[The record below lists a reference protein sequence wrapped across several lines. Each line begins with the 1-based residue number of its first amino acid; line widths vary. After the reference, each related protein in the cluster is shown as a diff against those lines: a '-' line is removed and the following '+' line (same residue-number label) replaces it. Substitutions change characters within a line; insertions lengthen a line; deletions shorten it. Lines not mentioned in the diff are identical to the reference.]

1 MKIGYNAH
9 AVNHGPSRLKAA
21 LRAAAACSLLVGSI
35 MFPGLS
41 GANAAVSPAPV
52 GLGTATT
59 YSVLG
64 GTTVTNT
71 GPTTLSGD
79 LGVNPGTA
87 VTGFPPGIFGGV
99 LHAADAPALQAQSD
113 LTVAFDDA
121 AGRASTAL
129 VSGDLVGQTLVAGV
143 YKSATTV
150 DLSGTLTL
158 DGQGDPSSVFIFQ
171 VGSALTT
178 ASAST
183 MNLINGASAC
193 NVYWQVGSSATL
205 GTGSHFKGTIMSLSS
220 ISATTGATVEGRAL
234 ARKGQVSLDT
244 NVFTTPVC
252 AAPVVAPV
260 VVAPS
265 PVAVVPAPSASASAS
280 APVVAPLNSAPVSA
294 IPVVAAPVA
303 LSPDATTPTNDA
315 APAGEVSG
323 DTVQQQQLAD
333 TGATPNSRL
342 FLAAGAA
349 LLAAGAGILLFKRF
363 APRFSR
369 RH

>member
-1 MKIGYNAH
+1 
-9 AVNHGPSRLKAA
+9 
-21 LRAAAACSLLVGSI
+21 
-35 MFPGLS
+35 
-41 GANAAVSPAPV
+41 
-52 GLGTATT
+52 
-59 YSVLG
+59 
-64 GTTVTNT
+64 
-71 GPTTLSGD
+71 
-79 LGVNPGTA
+79 
-87 VTGFPPGIFGGV
+87 
-99 LHAADAPALQAQSD
+99 
-113 LTVAFDDA
+113 
-121 AGRASTAL
+121 
-129 VSGDLVGQTLVAGV
+129 
-143 YKSATTV
+143 
-150 DLSGTLTL
+150 LTL

-303 LSPDATTPTNDA
+303 LSPDTTTPTNDA